1 MICREGIVM
10 NHVIDYLKLDAWLE
24 RDEGG
29 SIPIDVLRDRG
40 FEIVEPSRLDEATL
54 KTKLWELIEALAS
67 IGLYLWGTDHLS
79 DRELYDRIIS
89 EILPTE
95 TLLIPEDPYM
105 AETCDMVSNG
115 TDESARIFL
124 TYYADEE
131 ERQDWLARFG
141 DRLPPRRPKPFDRD
155 RFLPSIEQK
164 AGLAEE
170 DA

>member
-10 NHVIDYLKLDAWLE
+10 NHGTDYLNRLDAWLE
-24 RDEGG
+24 RAEGG
-29 SIPIDVLRDRG
+29 SIPVDVLRDRG
-40 FEIVEPSRLDEATL
+40 FEIVEPSQLDEANL
-54 KTKLWELIEALAS
+54 KAKLWDLIEALAS

-89 EILPTE
+89 EILPKE

-105 AETCDMVSNG
+105 AETSDMVGNG
-115 TDESARIFL
+115 TDQSARIFL

-131 ERQDWLARFG
+131 ERREWLARFG
-141 DRLPPRRPKPFDRD
+141 DPLPPRRPKRIDRD
-155 RFLPSIEQK
+155 RFLPSVGRK
-164 AGLAEE
+164 AGLVE